1 MSASSISNRLV
12 MDPTSTERIAELS
25 HRDPK
30 AAMKAVA
37 GQFEALLLNQL
48 VSAMRENP
56 LGGDDDSAEMGT
68 FRNMYDQQVVQGLVE
83 RGGLGLADMLSQ
95 QLLRA
100 ANLSD
105 TRQELPPAAL
115 QLPPVA
121 ATRLQQAYGQAPQ
134 PAAPAASVAGNVAA
148 DTTDKLPSDR
158 QGFVAALLPH
168 AQAAADKLGVVPEV
182 LVAHAALES
191 GWGQRMLRQPDGSNS
206 FNLFG
211 IKATGNWQG
220 DTVAALTTE
229 YEGGKP
235 RKQVDNFRAYSSYA
249 QAFDDYA
256 QLIGNSS
263 RYRQALNQ
271 GSNAGAYASALQ
283 RGGYATD
290 PDYASKLQAVA
301 RHVAAL

>member
-1 MSASSISNRLV
+1 MSASSLSNRLV
-12 MDPTSTERIAELS
+12 MDPTSTERIAEQS
-25 HRDPK
+25 RKDPK

-48 VSAMRENP
+48 VAAMRENP
-56 LGGDDDSAEMGT
+56 LGGDDDSAEMDT

-83 RGGLGLADMLSQ
+83 RGGMGLADMLSQ

-105 TRQELPPAAL
+105 GQQELPPAAL
-115 QLPPVA
+115 QLPPVVA
-121 ATRLQQAYGQAPQ
+121 ARVQQAYGQAPQ
-134 PAAPAASVAGNVAA
+134 LAAGQATGATAAVDSLPA
-148 DTTDKLPSDR
+148 DR
-158 QGFVAALLPH
+158 QGFVSALLPH
-168 AQAAADKLGVVPEV
+168 AQRAADKLGVAPEV

-191 GWGQRMLRQPDGSNS
+191 GWGQRMLRQADGQNS

-211 IKATGNWQG
+211 IKAGGSWQG
-220 DTVAALTTE
+220 GTVAALTTE
-229 YEGGKP
+229 YEGSKP
-235 RKQVDNFRAYSSYA
+235 RKQVENFRSYSSYA

-271 GSNAGAYASALQ
+271 GSDFGAYATALQ

-290 PDYASKLQAVA
+290 PAYASKLQAVA